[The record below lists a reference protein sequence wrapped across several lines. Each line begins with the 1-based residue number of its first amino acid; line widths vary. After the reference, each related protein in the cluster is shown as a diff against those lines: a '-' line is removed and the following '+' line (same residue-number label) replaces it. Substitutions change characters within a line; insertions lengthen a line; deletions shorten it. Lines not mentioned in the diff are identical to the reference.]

1 MKKSFLLVTTTI
13 LMGISSWAQDREA
26 YAVVSLD
33 GKTVQLFYDTN
44 KIENLGIEINSF
56 NYQSAT
62 RIVIDESLS
71 EYHPENISNWFQ
83 MANDLES
90 ISGLKYLNTDKVT
103 GMAYLFGRCS
113 KLTELDLSN
122 FNTSNVT
129 SMSNMFYE
137 CSSLTHLDI
146 RHFDTSNVKNMF
158 CMFSFC
164 SSLTDL
170 DLSGWDTNQVTTM
183 EYMFNDCTSLKSLN
197 LRGWGNANV
206 TDMHYM
212 FLNCTSLTDINL
224 KEFRTPSLIR
234 SWYMFAFC
242 SSLESLDL
250 SSFNTPNLTSMWR
263 MFLNCTSLKS
273 VDLSN
278 FDTTEVTT
286 LEGTFHGCTS
296 LESVDLSSFNVQKVL
311 SMKYTFYGCTSM
323 KTIYASDLWKLRPP
337 KSGADDMFKD
347 CFNLVGGMGTTYDSK
362 RTSHTF
368 ARFDNPPSYP
378 GYLTKKE
385 AEVIEKQNGVTE
397 YFFDSD
403 PGYGKATSISQVKS
417 DSVKYELSVA
427 GLQTGAHV
435 LYVRSADADGH
446 WSGTVAFPLYVKPQE
461 AFLALEY
468 FFDTQDPGEGKATA
482 LPKPRGAIDSVL
494 CHLPTKELSVGSHT
508 LNVRGLKPDGHWSD
522 VVSRPF
528 LVLEHYYTG
537 YIEYFFDKDPGYG
550 KALRVQNA
558 KEGENRLAI
567 DLSGLATGA
576 HMFAIRSLD
585 EEGKWSATIIRPLY
599 VYRKTAGVVAL
610 EYYFDNADPEQ
621 GKAHQVALPENGSSQ
636 FAFEVS
642 LQGLSV
648 GEHVLNVRAKGSN
661 GLWTTSTNQH
671 FTLTDNESGIGSIVS
686 NEDGSAL
693 IFTVGGYRTT
703 TQQRGPIIIKSKN
716 GKTRKV
722 IIK

>member
-1 MKKSFLLVTTTI
+1 M

-44 KIENLGIEINSF
+44 KIENQGIEINSYY
-56 NYQSAT
+56 YQSAT
-62 RIVIDESLS
+62 KIVIDESLS
-71 EYHPENISNWFQ
+71 EYHPESIFDWFQ

-90 ISGLKYLNTDKVT
+90 ISGLQYLNTDKVK

-129 SMSNMFYE
+129 SMYRMFYE
-137 CSSLTHLDI
+137 CSSLRNLNI
-146 RHFDTSNVKNMF
+146 RHFDTSNVKDMF
-158 CMFSFC
+158 GMFYSC
-164 SSLTDL
+164 SSLTNL

-183 EYMFNDCTSLKSLN
+183 EGMFCDCTSLKTIN
-197 LRGWGNANV
+197 LSGWGNANV

-212 FLNCTSLTDINL
+212 FEGCTALTDVNL
-224 KEFRTPSLIR
+224 KNFKTPSLIR

-278 FDTTEVTT
+278 FNTTEVTT

-311 SMKYTFYGCTSM
+311 SMKYTFYGCTSL

-337 KSGADDMFKD
+337 KSGADEMFKD
-347 CFNLVGGMGTTYDSK
+347 CFNLIGGMGTTYDTK

-368 ARFDNPPSYP
+368 ARFDNPPSSP

-385 AEVIEKQNGVTE
+385 V
-397 YFFDSD
+397 
-403 PGYGKATSISQVKS
+403 
-417 DSVKYELSVA
+417 
-427 GLQTGAHV
+427 
-435 LYVRSADADGH
+435 
-446 WSGTVAFPLYVKPQE
+446 
-461 AFLALEY
+461 
-468 FFDTQDPGEGKATA
+468 
-482 LPKPRGAIDSVL
+482 
-494 CHLPTKELSVGSHT
+494 
-508 LNVRGLKPDGHWSD
+508 D
-522 VVSRPF
+522 VVKEKSSI
-528 LVLEHYYTG
+528 
-537 YIEYFFDKDPGYG
+537 IEYFFDNDPGYG
-550 KALRVQNA
+550 KALRVQNV

-576 HMFAIRSLD
+576 HLFAVRSLD
-585 EEGKWSATIIRPLY
+585 KEGKWSSTIIRPLY

-610 EYYFDNADPEQ
+610 EYYFDNADPGQ

-642 LQGLSV
+642 LEGLSV
-648 GEHVLNVRAKGSN
+648 GEHVLNVRAKDCN
-661 GLWTTSTNQH
+661 GLWAATTSQS
-671 FTLTDNESGIGSIVS
+671 FLLTDNASGIGLIMS
-686 NEDGSAL
+686 NEDGSAQM
-693 IFTVGGYRTT
+693 FTIGGYRTIK
-703 TQQRGPIIIKSKN
+703 QQRGPVIIKSKN
-716 GKTRKV
+716 GKTKKAIVR
-722 IIK
+722 